1 MIRAIKLFAFNIK
14 FYENACYDIGNQQDI
29 SIQGVF
35 KMKLHFPSHFLWG
48 STTAAYQV
56 EGNNYNSDFWAEEHA
71 DGSPYKDKSGD
82 TIDHYRLYREDIALM
97 ASLGLNTYRFSIE
110 WSRIEPEPGQYS
122 RSAIEHYRDVLE
134 TCHKHGITPVVAMHH
149 FSSPKWLMRL
159 GGWAS
164 PEVPDRFAK
173 YCEVVFREI
182 GHLIPYALTM
192 NEINLPVMLREIFSK
207 IGFIPPV
214 GIDRDAWT
222 APKWRESA
230 AKLCGTTIEN
240 YFTFHMISDESS
252 INILKETH
260 RKGREAIKR
269 IQPNTK
275 VGLSMALSDIQSIP
289 GGEELA
295 SQKWH
300 SFFRQYLPMLEGD
313 DFFGLQNYTR
323 EVYGPEGQVR
333 PAEEAE
339 LTQMG
344 YEYYPEALSNVIR
357 KVSNDLSIPIIITE
371 HGIATDDD
379 TRRVEFIGKALEGVQ
394 ACLDDGID
402 VRGYL
407 HWTTFDNYEW
417 QSGYSMKFGLIE
429 VDRTTQER
437 KVKDSAR
444 CLGSI
449 AQMNTLISK

>member
-1 MIRAIKLFAFNIK
+1 MEL
-14 FYENACYDIGNQQDI
+14 Q
-29 SIQGVF
+29 
-35 KMKLHFPSHFLWG
+35 FPSNFLWG

-134 TCHKHGITPVVAMHH
+134 TCYQHRITPVVAMHH
-149 FSSPKWLMRL
+149 FSSPKWLMRM

-164 PEVPDRFAK
+164 PEVPERFAK

-214 GIDRDAWT
+214 GIERDAWV

-260 RKGREAIKR
+260 QKARQAIKR

-295 SQKWH
+295 AQKWH
-300 SFFRQYLPMLEGD
+300 SYFRQYLPMLEGD

-333 PAEEAE
+333 PAEGAE

-344 YEYYPEALSNVIR
+344 YEFYPEALGNVIR
-357 KVSNDLSIPIIITE
+357 KVSKDLSIPIMITE

-379 TRRVEFIGKALEGVQ
+379 SRRVEFIGKALEGVQ
-394 ACLDDGID
+394 ACLDEGID

-407 HWTTFDNYEW
+407 HWTTFDNFEW

-429 VDRTTQER
+429 VDRSTQER
-437 KVKDSAR
+437 NVKESAR
-444 CLGSI
+444 YLGSI
-449 AQMNTLISK
+449 SQLNILVKK

>member
-1 MIRAIKLFAFNIK
+1 MKFN
-14 FYENACYDIGNQQDI
+14 FSRD
-29 SIQGVF
+29 
-35 KMKLHFPSHFLWG
+35 FLWG

-56 EGNNYNSDFWAEEHA
+56 EGNNVNSDFWAEEHA
-71 DGSPYKDKSGD
+71 EGSPYKDKSGD

-97 ASLGLNTYRFSIE
+97 ASLGLKAYRFSIE
-110 WSRIEPEPGQYS
+110 WSRVEPEPGQYS

-134 TCHKHGITPVVAMHH
+134 TCYKHGITPMVAMHH

-173 YCEVVFREI
+173 YCEVVFNEI
-182 GHLIPYALTM
+182 GHLIPYVLTM
-192 NEINLPVMLREIFSK
+192 NEINLPVMLREIFSR

-252 INILKETH
+252 IKVLKQTH
-260 RKGREAIKR
+260 MKARDAIKR
-269 IQPNTK
+269 IQPETK

-295 SQKWH
+295 VQKWQ
-300 SFFRQYLPMLEGD
+300 SYFRQYLDIVEGD

-323 EVYGPEGQVR
+323 EVYGPEGQVK
-333 PAEEAE
+333 PDEHAEI
-339 LTQMG
+339 TQMG
-344 YEYYPEALSNVIR
+344 YEFCPEALSNVIR
-357 KVSNDLSIPIIITE
+357 KVSKDLSIPIIITE
-371 HGIATDDD
+371 HGIATNDDE
-379 TRRVEFIGKALEGVQ
+379 RRVEFIRKALEGVH
-394 ACLDDGID
+394 ACLEEGYDI
-402 VRGYL
+402 RGYF
-407 HWTTFDNYEW
+407 HWTTFDNFEW
-417 QSGYSMKFGLIE
+417 QSGYSMRFGLIE
-429 VDRTTQER
+429 VDRSTQER
-437 KVKDSAR
+437 KVKESGR
-444 CLGSI
+444 YLGSI
-449 AQMNTLISK
+449 SQTNSLIGMIV

>member
-1 MIRAIKLFAFNIK
+1 M
-14 FYENACYDIGNQQDI
+14 E
-29 SIQGVF
+29 
-35 KMKLHFPSHFLWG
+35 LHFPANFLWG

-71 DGSPYKDKSGD
+71 EGSPYKDKSGD

-110 WSRIEPEPGQYS
+110 WSRIETEPGQYS

-149 FSSPKWLMRL
+149 FSSPKWLMRM

-164 PEVPDRFAK
+164 SEVPERFAK
-173 YCEVVFREI
+173 YCEVVFREL

-214 GIDRDAWT
+214 GIEREAWA

-240 YFTFHMISDESS
+240 YFTFHMISDGSS
-252 INILKETH
+252 IKILKETH
-260 RKGREAIKR
+260 QKAREAIKR

-275 VGLSMALSDIQSIP
+275 VGLSMALSDIQSIT
-289 GGEELA
+289 GGEEIA
-295 SQKWH
+295 AQKWH
-300 SFFRQYLPMLEGD
+300 SYFRQYLPILEGD

-333 PAEEAE
+333 PAEGAE

-344 YEYYPEALSNVIR
+344 YEFYPEALANVIR
-357 KVSNDLSIPIIITE
+357 KVSKELSIPIMITE

-379 TRRVEFIGKALEGVQ
+379 TRRVEFIGQALEGVQ
-394 ACLDDGID
+394 ACLNEGID

-417 QSGYSMKFGLIE
+417 QSGYSMRFGLIE
-429 VDRTTQER
+429 VDRSTQER
-437 KVKDSAR
+437 IVKDSAR
-444 CLGSI
+444 YLGSM
-449 AQMNTLISK
+449 AKVNKLVLK

>member
-1 MIRAIKLFAFNIK
+1 MRFN
-14 FYENACYDIGNQQDI
+14 
-29 SIQGVF
+29 
-35 KMKLHFPSHFLWG
+35 FPPEFLWG

-56 EGNNYNSDFWAEEHA
+56 EGNNINSDFWAEEHA
-71 DGSPYKDKSGD
+71 EGSPYKDKSGD
-82 TIDHYRLYREDIALM
+82 TIDHYRLYKEDIALM

-110 WSRIEPEPGQYS
+110 WSRIEPEPGYYS

-134 TCHKHGITPVVAMHH
+134 TCYQNGLTPVVAMHH

-164 PEVPDRFAK
+164 PEVPERFAK
-173 YCEVVFREI
+173 YCEVVFKEI
-182 GHLIPYALTM
+182 GHLIPYVLTM

-207 IGFIPPV
+207 IGFIAPV
-214 GIDRDAWT
+214 GIARDAWE

-252 INILKETH
+252 ITILKDTH
-260 RKGREAIKR
+260 RKAREAIKK

-289 GGEELA
+289 GGEEFA
-295 SQKWH
+295 EKKWH
-300 SFFRQYLPMLEGD
+300 SYFRQYLDMVAED

-323 EVYGPEGQVR
+323 EVYGPEGQVK
-333 PAEEAE
+333 PEEGAE
-339 LTQMG
+339 LTLMG
-344 YEYYPEALSNVIR
+344 YEFYPEALGNVIR
-357 KVSNDLSIPIIITE
+357 KVSKDLSMPIMITE
-371 HGIATDDD
+371 HGIATEND
-379 TRRVEFIGKALEGVQ
+379 TRRVEFIQKALEGVQ
-394 ACLDDGID
+394 ACLDEGVD

-407 HWTTFDNYEW
+407 HWTTFDNFEW

-429 VDRTTQER
+429 VDRSTQER
-437 KVKDSAR
+437 KVKESATY
-444 CLGSI
+444 LGSM
-449 AQMNTLISK
+449 AKMNTLLSK